1 MKRTWLAM
9 PGLVLTAF
17 ACAASEPAAQAVAP
31 PREGWE
37 NVSEMLGV
45 RCGSLD
51 CHGRAGRPLRLF
63 HHDGLRLSASDIPG
77 GKATTQA
84 EHEANL
90 RAVVGLEPEVF
101 AHVVGEGG
109 RAPERLTLVRKAL
122 GLESHKGGAPLAPGD
137 PADEC
142 LRTWLAA
149 KTDGQACDAAATWE
163 KP

>member
-1 MKRTWLAM
+1 M
-9 PGLVLTAF
+9 PSLVLGGF
-17 ACAASEPAAQAVAP
+17 ACAASEPAPSAVAP

-37 NVSEMLGV
+37 SVSEMLGV

-63 HHDGLRLSASDIPG
+63 HHDGLRISPSDIPG

-90 RAVVGLEPEVF
+90 RGVVGLEPELFVR
-101 AHVVGEGG
+101 VVGEGG
-109 RAPERLTLVRKAL
+109 LEPERLTLVRKAL
-122 GLESHKGGAPLAPGD
+122 GLESHKGGAPLAVAGS
-137 PADEC
+137 ADAC

-149 KTDGQACDAAATWE
+149 KTDEPACAAAATWE
-163 KP
+163 RP